1 MGLAEACSMKLSFK
15 TDRNVFKPIHEVEF
29 VPKKRFVKATYFS
42 LGHHFITLV
51 ILSIHFFD
59 LLLQQRHI
67 PWKKR
72 PFFRSNICD
81 QDDQDSTSKMWSE
94 DHVYQ
99 KSRVYDIHSNL
110 VNIKTVQ
117 TVLRK
122 LRCHERTSCVVGLQV
137 FQEGSYLANLLQH
150 RVQKLL
156 QGSLGLP
163 RSSD

>member
-1 MGLAEACSMKLSFK
+1 MYLNQFMKLNLFP
-15 TDRNVFKPIHEVEF
+15 RNDLSKPLISPLAITSLHLSYS
-29 VPKKRFVKATYFS
+29 ASIFS
-42 LGHHFITLV
+42 ICFSSKDTFLN
-51 ILSIHFFD
+51 
-59 LLLQQRHI
+59 
-67 PWKKR
+67 WKKR
-72 PFFRSNICD
+72 PFFGSNICD